1 MNGTIN
7 VATRWQ
13 PRLEGL
19 HRSAHASWLTAA
31 LWPSRW
37 RAVFNYAKHCE
48 RLHKVNLP
56 ISQFKGKDFKGSIHT
71 KSKKKTRL
79 LTCVLCSQ
87 ILGFFGGIFFK
98 LNIDLSYF
106 EESLHLPD
114 STTNI
119 SHVCAC
125 IMNENS
131 VESAKRK
138 SASIQQR
145 SNLTLANTLPP
156 PWVWS
161 LCLSLGDLVSLDPL
175 ASLASST
182 PLMLCVCVWM

>member
-1 MNGTIN
+1 MNGTMN

-87 ILGFFGGIFFK
+87 ILGFLGGIFFK
-98 LNIDLSYF
+98 LNIDLSDLKNHYIF
-106 EESLHLPD
+106 LIPQPTLVMYVHVLWMKIQWSQRRGKVHRSSKDPTWHSQTLSHLP
-114 STTNI
+114 
-119 SHVCAC
+119 
-125 IMNENS
+125 
-131 VESAKRK
+131 ESDP
-138 SASIQQR
+138 SAS
-145 SNLTLANTLPP
+145 
-156 PWVWS
+156 
-161 LCLSLGDLVSLDPL
+161 LSG
-175 ASLASST
+175 T
-182 PLMLCVCVWM
+182 